1 MTLLPKRDWLEM
13 TFEEIVGADTSRWI
27 AVLPIAAVEQHGPH
41 LPLGVDAFIAEA
53 YLTRAKELLPPDLP
67 VSFLPTL
74 AIGASEEHRAYPG
87 TLSVSA
93 ATLIR
98 ILTEIGEGVHR
109 SGLRKLVIVN
119 SHGGNAEAIGL
130 VARGLRVRL
139 GLFAVV
145 CAWSRFGY
153 PEGLFPQP
161 ERAQGIHAGDI
172 ETSIMLAAR
181 PDTVR
186 RDRVSDFPSAAL
198 TMEKQFKWLRL
209 DRPTGFGWAIQDLH
223 HSGAVG
229 DASAATVQKG
239 EAAIAFGAQ
248 AFVELLGDVDRF
260 NLALLETG
268 PLG

>member
-53 YLTRAKELLPPDLP
+53 YLTRAKKLLPPDLP

-87 TLSVSA
+87 TLSLSA

-109 SGLRKLVIVN
+109 SGLRKLVIIN

-153 PEGLFPQP
+153 PEGLFAQQ

-186 RDRVSDFPSAAL
+186 RDRASDFPSAAH
-198 TMEKQFKWLRL
+198 TMEKEFKWLR
-209 DRPTGFGWAIQDLH
+209 RPKPPQPRP
-223 HSGAVG
+223 S
-229 DASAATVQKG
+229 DADPG
-239 EAAIAFGAQ
+239 
-248 AFVELLGDVDRF
+248 
-260 NLALLETG
+260 
-268 PLG
+268 